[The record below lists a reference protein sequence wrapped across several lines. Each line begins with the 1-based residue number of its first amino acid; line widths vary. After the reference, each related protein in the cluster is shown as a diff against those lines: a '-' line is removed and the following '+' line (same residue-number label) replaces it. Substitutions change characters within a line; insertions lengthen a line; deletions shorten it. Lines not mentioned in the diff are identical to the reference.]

1 MENKFYDV
9 LGERRNRERV
19 NRAVHRYLSC
29 VAEAVW
35 HLPQI
40 YPMYEL
46 QMQRMSLEKTSEM
59 VVEIQGLRAD
69 IKQVFLAL
77 IEAVNENKLLL
88 PAPLSA
94 S

>member
-1 MENKFYDV
+1 
-9 LGERRNRERV
+9 
-19 NRAVHRYLSC
+19 
-29 VAEAVW
+29 
-35 HLPQI
+35 
-40 YPMYEL
+40 
-46 QMQRMSLEKTSEM
+46 MQRMSLEKTSAM
-59 VVEIQGLRAD
+59 VAEIQDLRAD